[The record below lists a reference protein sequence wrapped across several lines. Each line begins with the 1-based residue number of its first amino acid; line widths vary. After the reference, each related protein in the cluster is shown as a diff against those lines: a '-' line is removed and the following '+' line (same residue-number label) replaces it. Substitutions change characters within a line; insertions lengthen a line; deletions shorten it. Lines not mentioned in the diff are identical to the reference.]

1 MSQTYTYSISV
12 DFPNAAVAPDVLTDQ
27 INDSSISSGVLEG
40 ITLRTPDTANCY
52 IVFDVALSA
61 PDVTTLDGIV
71 AAHTGVPYLDITPG
85 EPGWNLR
92 VEDRNLTAPPVSP
105 NIGLYWIVAAGATG
119 AWATHDDCIA
129 GWNGTTWQY
138 QRPTFGLAAWI
149 FDEDI
154 VLVYVDDT
162 TKWDPYGT
170 GGGSSV
176 FGSDLTLAES
186 TGVSVTTSSSFQDKL
201 TMVTPTLAGG
211 TYRLEISY
219 GWNGDTSSADF
230 VGQIQQ
236 DAVQL
241 GALHLEEPPDALGTS
256 WESTGTDQ
264 RYYVTR
270 VFHLSLS
277 AQSYEYKM
285 RWRSSSP
292 GDEASIWDV
301 YMALWRM
308 I

>member
-1 MSQTYTYSISV
+1 MAQTYTYSISV
-12 DFPNAAVAPDVLTDQ
+12 DFPNGKVAPDVLTDQ
-27 INDSSISSGVLEG
+27 INDSSISTGVLQY
-40 ITLRTPDTANCY
+40 INVAISAADNCD

-61 PDVTTLDGIV
+61 GDVTTLDGLV
-71 AAHTGVPYLDITPG
+71 AAHDGEPYLDIQSG

-92 VEDRNLTAPPVSP
+92 VEDRNLTAPPGSP
-105 NIGLYWIVAAGATG
+105 TVGLYWIVAAGATG
-119 AWATHDDCIA
+119 AWAGHDDCIA

-154 VLVYVDDT
+154 VVVYVDDT

-176 FGSDLTLAES
+176 FGTDLTVAES

-211 TYRLEISY
+211 TYRLEVSY
-219 GWNGDTSSADF
+219 GWNADTASDDF
-230 VGQIQQ
+230 VCQIQQ

-241 GALHLEEPPDALGTS
+241 GALHFEEPSDALGVS
-256 WESTGTDQ
+256 WQSTGTDQ
-264 RYYVTR
+264 RHYTTR
-270 VFHLSLS
+270 VFHLTLS
-277 AQSYEYKM
+277 AQSYEFKV

-301 YMALWRM
+301 YATLWR
-308 I
+308 II